1 MNKVGVKYAMKPS
14 EYVRRNV
21 RVPPFWHEDLPL
33 MIERYGLKEVYCFS
47 TDYPHLEGS
56 KDPFGKFGKHLE
68 KLPDSYRRQ
77 FFIENNELLLP
88 NLASL
93 RSAMLRKRA
102 AQSEVETGL
111 DWLRLAAIFSDVSRA
126 PETGHS
132 MPLPKDIRVI
142 DTLLDLPRE
151 DRPLTER
158 FSQLRDEGSVSG
170 ALKTPAG
177 YMFKETPEA
186 RGPQSSDPV
195 ADTLREMDKHNIE
208 TAVFNLSSLACTET
222 EMDGHQAPRE
232 ALSPGAAGRPE
243 PGMDAIRD
251 ITRAHAELGIVG
263 VALFPVGYVPP
274 VPINDKRMYPI
285 YVKCIELDIAVF
297 CTSGVPGPRLPFE
310 AQYTGLVDEVCWF
323 FPELRFVLRHGC
335 EPWTD
340 LAVKLLL
347 KWPNLYYSTSAFA
360 PKYYPKEIVEF
371 ANTRGADKIIYAG
384 YYPLGLTLERIF
396 RELEDVPFRDH
407 VWPKFLRE
415 NAHQGAEALVDPD
428 TIDVGQ
434 RGSRLRW
441 PASLRASAVK
451 SSCPTRFSLVVV
463 HEVDDGVGALRE
475 QHPPARRPCACASAP
490 RHRTPCR
497 LR

>member
-1 MNKVGVKYAMKPS
+1 
-14 EYVRRNV
+14 
-21 RVPPFWHEDLPL
+21 
-33 MIERYGLKEVYCFS
+33 
-47 TDYPHLEGS
+47 
-56 KDPFGKFGKHLE
+56 
-68 KLPDSYRRQ
+68 
-77 FFIENNELLLP
+77 
-88 NLASL
+88 
-93 RSAMLRKRA
+93 
-102 AQSEVETGL
+102 
-111 DWLRLAAIFSDVSRA
+111 
-126 PETGHS
+126 

-177 YMFKETPEA
+177 YMFKRRRRHAA
-186 RGPQSSDPV
+186 RRAAIRWPTRCGRWTSTTSKPPSSISRASPARRPRWTAIKHHAKRFRPVLSVDPN
-195 ADTLREMDKHNIE
+195 R
-208 TAVFNLSSLACTET
+208 
-222 EMDGHQAPRE
+222 
-232 ALSPGAAGRPE
+232 
-243 PGMDAIRD
+243 GMDAIRRSRGP
-251 ITRAHAELGIVG
+251 TPSSGSSESR
-263 VALFPVGYVPP
+263 LFPVGYVPP

-415 NAHQGAEALVDPD
+415 NAIKALK
-428 TIDVGQ
+428 I
-434 RGSRLRW
+434 S
-441 PASLRASAVK
+441 
-451 SSCPTRFSLVVV
+451 
-463 HEVDDGVGALRE
+463 
-475 QHPPARRPCACASAP
+475 
-490 RHRTPCR
+490 
-497 LR
+497 

>member
-1 MNKVGVKYAMKPS
+1 
-14 EYVRRNV
+14 
-21 RVPPFWHEDLPL
+21 
-33 MIERYGLKEVYCFS
+33 
-47 TDYPHLEGS
+47 
-56 KDPFGKFGKHLE
+56 
-68 KLPDSYRRQ
+68 
-77 FFIENNELLLP
+77 
-88 NLASL
+88 
-93 RSAMLRKRA
+93 
-102 AQSEVETGL
+102 
-111 DWLRLAAIFSDVSRA
+111 
-126 PETGHS
+126 

-177 YMFKETPEA
+177 YMFKEPPEA
-186 RGPQSSDPV
+186 RSPQSGDPV
-195 ADTLREMDKHNIE
+195 GDTLREMDEHNIE
-208 TAVFNLSSLACTET
+208 TAVFNLSSLACTEAERT
-222 EMDGHQAPRE
+222 AIRHHSKRF
-232 ALSPGAAGRPE
+232 RPVL
-243 PGMDAIRD
+243 PVDPNRGMDAIRD
-251 ITRAHAELGIVG
+251 ITRAHAEVGIVG

-297 CTSGVPGPRLPFE
+297 CTSGVPGPRLPFD

-323 FPELRFVLRHGC
+323 FPELRFILRHGC

-371 ANTRGADKIIYAG
+371 ANTRGADKILYAG

-415 NAHQGAEALVDPD
+415 NAIKALK
-428 TIDVGQ
+428 ID
-434 RGSRLRW
+434 L
-441 PASLRASAVK
+441 
-451 SSCPTRFSLVVV
+451 
-463 HEVDDGVGALRE
+463 
-475 QHPPARRPCACASAP
+475 
-490 RHRTPCR
+490 
-497 LR
+497 